1 MLKEFLNKHFHGRH
15 RRQQVL
21 FSLGWISSDRALRL
35 LFSVTVGVW
44 VARYLGPEAFG
55 SLSFAL
61 AFTGLFYPF
70 ATLGLETVGV
80 KQFVETPQD
89 EAKIQGTIFGLKL
102 IAGILATLASIAI
115 HYALRSA
122 PGIVDHMVILAAIT
136 LIFQS
141 LDGIDYWFYARLEG
155 KYPVISKYPG
165 YIISN
170 LYRVVL
176 ILTLQAPLPFSIA
189 NSLEQFL
196 SAVGNVAVYMWRGF
210 SPKRWQF
217 SMELARK
224 MLPQC
229 APLIFASF
237 AIAVYPRM
245 SQVVLGYNASPKELG
260 EFAVAMRL
268 YDLVAFLPST
278 ISLVIF
284 PILVESRKESQA
296 RLNEKTQQFYNLMA
310 FSGYVVSAVVILFG
324 GPVVHLMFG
333 SQYEGAELPL
343 QAIFAGYVFVN
354 LGMAQSSYF
363 NSQGLTHYH
372 AITAGVGSIVNLV
385 LAFYL
390 SPRYGALGA
399 AISTAL
405 AQAIALIALGL
416 FAPGARTSG
425 RMLLRSLVWPK
436 FW

>member
-1 MLKEFLNKHFHGRH
+1 MIKDFLNKHLHGRH
-15 RRQQVL
+15 RRQRVL
-21 FSLGWISSDRALRL
+21 FSVGWISTDRVLRL

-80 KQFVETPQD
+80 KQFVENPED
-89 EAKIQGTIFGLKL
+89 EPKIQGTIFGLKL
-102 IAGILATLASIAI
+102 IAGLLATLSSIAI
-115 HYALRSA
+115 HYALRSG
-122 PGIVDHMVILAAIT
+122 PSLVDQMVILAAIT

-141 LDGIDYWFYARLEG
+141 LDGIDYSFYARLEG
-155 KYPVISKYPG
+155 KYPVIAKIPG
-165 YIISN
+165 YILSN

-176 ILTLQAPLPFSIA
+176 IVTLQTPLPFSVA

-196 SAVGNVAVYMWRGF
+196 SFVGNLAIYVWRGF
-210 SPKRWQF
+210 DPRRWSF

-245 SQVVLGYNASPKELG
+245 SQVVLGYNADAKELG

-278 ISLVIF
+278 LSLVIF
-284 PILVESRKESQA
+284 PILVESRKESID
-296 RLNEKTQQFYNLMA
+296 RLNEKTQEFYRMMSFQDICFPAPSSCLAGPWFTCCLEASTRAQNSLWKP
-310 FSGYVVSAVVILFG
+310 FSQDTFLSTWGWHKVLI
-324 GPVVHLMFG
+324 
-333 SQYEGAELPL
+333 
-343 QAIFAGYVFVN
+343 
-354 LGMAQSSYF
+354 
-363 NSQGLTHYH
+363 
-372 AITAGVGSIVNLV
+372 SIRR
-385 LAFYL
+385 A
-390 SPRYGALGA
+390 
-399 AISTAL
+399 
-405 AQAIALIALGL
+405 
-416 FAPGARTSG
+416 
-425 RMLLRSLVWPK
+425 
-436 FW
+436 